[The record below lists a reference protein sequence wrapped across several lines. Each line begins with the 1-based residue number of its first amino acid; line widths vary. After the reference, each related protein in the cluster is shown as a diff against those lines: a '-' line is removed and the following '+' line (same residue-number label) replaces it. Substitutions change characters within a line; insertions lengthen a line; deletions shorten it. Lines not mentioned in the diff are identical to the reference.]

1 MSRKNTIGP
10 GKYCS
15 PLFMT
20 FTKTSPPH
28 ANTCSSN
35 NNREVVSFNKERPE
49 NCAEALKEFHF
60 YVWCLDNSIFL
71 GFVYLKL
78 KQ

>member
-20 FTKTSPPH
+20 STKTSPPH
-28 ANTCSSN
+28 ANTCKLAL
-35 NNREVVSFNKERPE
+35 NKERPE

-60 YVWCLDNSIFL
+60 YVWCLDNSIFS